1 MTRDRKRGGHGFR
14 EGVLQALYLMVGL
27 VIAFPIIYAFFISF
41 MEPSQVL
48 AGGVNLIPKKWTLE
62 NYKTALNSAPIMR
75 FMWNSLILATVSSIV
90 RVIVSAM
97 AAFAF
102 AFLEFPCKNL
112 NFMTMLAT
120 IMIPADV
127 VLVAN
132 YRTVSSMG
140 WVNTYFGMMVV
151 FFVSAMNIFQLRQ
164 SFKTFATSLKEAAHI
179 DGCSNF
185 NFFIRILLPTNFST
199 ILTVFITAFIGTWNT
214 YLWPLLVTNKT
225 EMRTVQ
231 VGITMLNFSEGTVYG
246 PIMAASM
253 IVLLPSLVLFLTFQK
268 KFVSG
273 IMGGV
278 LNCLCLQTT
287 F

>member
-112 NFMTMLAT
+112 IFMTMLAT

-164 SFKTFATSLKEAAHI
+164 SFKTFAASLKEAAHI

-268 KFVSG
+268 KIVTG
-273 IMGGV
+273 MMAGGV
-278 LNCLCLQTT
+278 KG
-287 F
+287 

>member
-112 NFMTMLAT
+112 IFMAMLAT

-140 WVNTYFGMMVV
+140 WVNTYFGMMVL

-268 KFVSG
+268 KIVTG
-273 IMGGV
+273 MMAGGV
-278 LNCLCLQTT
+278 KG
-287 F
+287 

>member
-1 MTRDRKRGGHGFR
+1 
-14 EGVLQALYLMVGL
+14 
-27 VIAFPIIYAFFISF
+27 
-41 MEPSQVL
+41 
-48 AGGVNLIPKKWTLE
+48 
-62 NYKTALNSAPIMR
+62 MR

-112 NFMTMLAT
+112 IFMLMLAT

-268 KFVSG
+268 KIVTG
-273 IMGGV
+273 MMAGGV
-278 LNCLCLQTT
+278 KG
-287 F
+287 

>member
-14 EGVLQALYLMVGL
+14 EGVLQALDLMVGL

-112 NFMTMLAT
+112 IFMTMLAT

-268 KFVSG
+268 KIVTG
-273 IMGGV
+273 MMAGGV
-278 LNCLCLQTT
+278 KG
-287 F
+287 

>member
-112 NFMTMLAT
+112 IFMTMLAT

-151 FFVSAMNIFQLRQ
+151 FFVSAMNIFQMRQ

-268 KFVSG
+268 KIVTG
-273 IMGGV
+273 MMAGGV
-278 LNCLCLQTT
+278 KG
-287 F
+287 

>member
-1 MTRDRKRGGHGFR
+1 MTRDRKRGGHAFR
-14 EGVLQALYLMVGL
+14 ESLLQALYLMVGL

-90 RVIVSAM
+90 RVIVFAM

-112 NFMTMLAT
+112 IFMLMLAT

-268 KFVSG
+268 KIVTG
-273 IMGGV
+273 MMAGGV
-278 LNCLCLQTT
+278 KG
-287 F
+287 

>member
-41 MEPSQVL
+41 MERSQVL

-112 NFMTMLAT
+112 IFMLMLAT

-185 NFFIRILLPTNFST
+185 NFFIRILLPTNFSM

-268 KFVSG
+268 KIVTG
-273 IMGGV
+273 MMAGGV
-278 LNCLCLQTT
+278 KG
-287 F
+287 

>member
-112 NFMTMLAT
+112 IFMTMLAT

-140 WVNTYFGMMVV
+140 WVNTYFGMMLV

-231 VGITMLNFSEGTVYG
+231 VGITMLNFSEEAAYG
-246 PIMAASM
+246 ATMAGAV
-253 IVLLPSLVLFLTFQK
+253 IVLIPSIIIFIISQK
-268 KFVSG
+268 QIVKGMTAGAVKG
-273 IMGGV
+273 
-278 LNCLCLQTT
+278 
-287 F
+287 

>member
-41 MEPSQVL
+41 MEPFQVL

-112 NFMTMLAT
+112 IFMTMLAT

-268 KFVSG
+268 KIVTG
-273 IMGGV
+273 MMAGGV
-278 LNCLCLQTT
+278 KG
-287 F
+287 

>member
-48 AGGVNLIPKKWTLE
+48 AGGGNLIPKKWTLE

-112 NFMTMLAT
+112 IFMAMLAT

-268 KFVSG
+268 KIVTG
-273 IMGGV
+273 MMAGGV
-278 LNCLCLQTT
+278 KG
-287 F
+287 

>member
-1 MTRDRKRGGHGFR
+1 MTRDRKRGGHGLR

-112 NFMTMLAT
+112 IFMAMLAT

-268 KFVSG
+268 KIVTG
-273 IMGGV
+273 MMAGGV
-278 LNCLCLQTT
+278 KG
-287 F
+287 

>member
-112 NFMTMLAT
+112 IFMTMLAT

-140 WVNTYFGMMVV
+140 WVNTYFGTMVV

-268 KFVSG
+268 KIVTG
-273 IMGGV
+273 MMAGGV
-278 LNCLCLQTT
+278 KG
-287 F
+287 

>member
-112 NFMTMLAT
+112 IFMAMLAT

-253 IVLLPSLVLFLTFQK
+253 IVFLPSLVLFLTFQK
-268 KFVSG
+268 KIVTG
-273 IMGGV
+273 MMAGGV
-278 LNCLCLQTT
+278 KG
-287 F
+287 

>member
-112 NFMTMLAT
+112 IFMTMLAT

-185 NFFIRILLPTNFST
+185 NFFIRILLSTNFST

-268 KFVSG
+268 KIVTG
-273 IMGGV
+273 MMAGGV
-278 LNCLCLQTT
+278 KG
-287 F
+287 

>member
-75 FMWNSLILATVSSIV
+75 FMWNSLILATISSIV

-112 NFMTMLAT
+112 IFMTMLAT

-268 KFVSG
+268 KIVTG
-273 IMGGV
+273 MMAGGV
-278 LNCLCLQTT
+278 KG
-287 F
+287 

>member
-112 NFMTMLAT
+112 IFMTMLAT

-253 IVLLPSLVLFLTFQK
+253 IVLLPSLVLCLTFQK
-268 KFVSG
+268 KIVTG
-273 IMGGV
+273 MMAGGV
-278 LNCLCLQTT
+278 KG
-287 F
+287 

>member
-14 EGVLQALYLMVGL
+14 EEVLQALYLMVGL

-112 NFMTMLAT
+112 IFMTMLAT

-268 KFVSG
+268 KIVTG
-273 IMGGV
+273 MMAGGV
-278 LNCLCLQTT
+278 KG
-287 F
+287 

>member
-48 AGGVNLIPKKWTLE
+48 AGGMNLIPKKWTLE

-112 NFMTMLAT
+112 IFMTMLAT

-268 KFVSG
+268 KIVTG
-273 IMGGV
+273 MMAGGV
-278 LNCLCLQTT
+278 KG
-287 F
+287 

>member
-1 MTRDRKRGGHGFR
+1 MNNSIEEIRSILFSDKNKT
-14 EGVLQALYLMVGL
+14 
-27 VIAFPIIYAFFISF
+27 IA
-41 MEPSQVL
+41 
-48 AGGVNLIPKKWTLE
+48 
-62 NYKTALNSAPIMR
+62 
-75 FMWNSLILATVSSIV
+75 
-90 RVIVSAM
+90 VSAHTSPDGDAVGASCALALAINDM
-97 AAFAF
+97 GGKARV
-102 AFLEFPCKNL
+102 FLEEYSDTFNVIPTENIVEY
-112 NFMTMLAT
+112 T
-120 IMIPADV
+120 IDDFVPDI
-127 VLVAN
+127 
-132 YRTVSSMG
+132 YVSVDCGDIERLGAFGESYNKAQLR
-140 WVNTYFGMMVV
+140 VNIDHHKSNTYFGMMVV

-268 KFVSG
+268 KIVTG
-273 IMGGV
+273 MMAGGV
-278 LNCLCLQTT
+278 KG
-287 F
+287 

>member
-14 EGVLQALYLMVGL
+14 EGVLQALYLIVGL

-112 NFMTMLAT
+112 IFMTMLAT

-268 KFVSG
+268 KIVTG
-273 IMGGV
+273 MMAGGV
-278 LNCLCLQTT
+278 KG
-287 F
+287 

>member
-102 AFLEFPCKNL
+102 AFLEFTCKNL
-112 NFMTMLAT
+112 IFMTMLAT

-268 KFVSG
+268 KIVTG
-273 IMGGV
+273 MMAGGV
-278 LNCLCLQTT
+278 KG
-287 F
+287 

>member
-112 NFMTMLAT
+112 IFMAMLAT

-268 KFVSG
+268 KIVTG
-273 IMGGV
+273 MMAGGV
-278 LNCLCLQTT
+278 KG
-287 F
+287 

>member
-112 NFMTMLAT
+112 IFMTMLAT

-127 VLVAN
+127 VLVGN

-268 KFVSG
+268 KIVTG
-273 IMGGV
+273 MMAGGV
-278 LNCLCLQTT
+278 KG
-287 F
+287 

>member
-112 NFMTMLAT
+112 IFMTMLAT

-151 FFVSAMNIFQLRQ
+151 FFVSAMNIFQLLQ

-268 KFVSG
+268 KIVTG
-273 IMGGV
+273 MMAGGV
-278 LNCLCLQTT
+278 KG
-287 F
+287 

>member
-112 NFMTMLAT
+112 IFMMMLAT

-268 KFVSG
+268 KIVTG
-273 IMGGV
+273 MMAGGV
-278 LNCLCLQTT
+278 KG
-287 F
+287 